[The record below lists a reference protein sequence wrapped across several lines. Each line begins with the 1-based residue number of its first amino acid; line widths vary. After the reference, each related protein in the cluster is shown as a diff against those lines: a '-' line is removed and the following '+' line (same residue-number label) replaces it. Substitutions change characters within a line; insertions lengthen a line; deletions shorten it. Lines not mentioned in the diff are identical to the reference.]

1 MSLLTEYAN
10 KPAEEVEPLPE
21 AESEGQG
28 LGDLLNLFETVS
40 QEAFS
45 VGDLNSWL
53 QRKAAYIS
61 AALRD
66 NFRQLTTWNFS
77 RPDTINISPLARVL
91 NTYQYTDIAELE
103 VYVPVGFQNQLQ
115 WYTNLLTNFSLPLA
129 SRALPEVLLPA
140 QKCFSYYINN
150 VSEANETREL
160 ICKPGVTTQ
169 DVVKVIEGEA
179 EYFIQGNHRTTAL
192 LGDVF
197 ENKQSIT
204 IVADVV
210 NKINH
215 QIWQQ
220 VPPAKVKEETDKL
233 VKLATTLLGILEGNK
248 ENVNPVF
255 IKSLMGQLADV
266 GRFVE
271 WYATFMTRLSDL
283 TAAMKMNEK
292 ILLDIQKK

>member
-1 MSLLTEYAN
+1 MSLLTEYSNTPEEETSSPEPATEAN
-10 KPAEEVEPLPE
+10 
-21 AESEGQG
+21 G
-28 LGDLLNLFETVS
+28 LGDLLVLFEEVS

-53 QRKAAYIS
+53 QRKAATIS

-66 NFRQLTTWNFS
+66 NFRALTTWNFS
-77 RPDTINISPLARVL
+77 KPDTLNVAPLARVL
-91 NTYQYTDIAELE
+91 NTYQYTDLAELE

-129 SRALPEVLLPA
+129 LGALPGVLLPA

-150 VSEANETREL
+150 ADEANESREL
-160 ICKPGVTTQ
+160 ICKPSVTTQ
-169 DVVKVIEGEA
+169 DVTKVIAGEA
-179 EYFIQGNHRTTAL
+179 DYFIQGNHRSTAA

-204 IVADVV
+204 QVADTV
-210 NKINH
+210 NKLNY
-215 QIWQQ
+215 QLWQQ
-220 VPPAKVKEETDKL
+220 VPPQKVKEETDKL
-233 VKLATTLLGILEGNK
+233 AKLATTLLGILENNQ
-248 ENVNPVF
+248 ERVSPVF

-271 WYATFMTRLSDL
+271 WYATLMTRMSDL
-283 TAAMKMNEK
+283 TSAMKMNEK